1 MKMNPPQFYKL
12 LLRPVVVISTV
23 SKNGISNAA
32 PFSFNMPI
40 SFVPPIFSFS
50 CNPAHD
56 TWKNIKEG
64 GEFVAN
70 IVGEDFGP
78 LMQILEKDFPYETSE
93 ITEAGLTETK
103 SNHIAP
109 PRIKEAYAWLEC
121 KMIHNVELGDHIFIA
136 GEVLEAEIK
145 DEFIDKTVILD
156 KAKPLSHVAG
166 PFFGVGS
173 KPVDFKRA

>member
-1 MKMNPPQFYKL
+1 MKVKAPAFYKL

-40 SFVPPIFSFS
+40 SFNPPLFSFS

-56 TWKNIKEG
+56 TWRNVEESR
-64 GEFVAN
+64 EFVAN

-78 LMQILEKDFPYETSE
+78 LLQILEKDFPYEVSE
-93 ITEAGLTETK
+93 IKEAGLTEVP
-103 SNHIAP
+103 SNHIKP

-121 KMIHNVELGDHIFIA
+121 KVMHTVELGDHVFIA

-156 KAKPLSHVAG
+156 KARPLSHIAG
-166 PFFGVGS
+166 PYFGTGS
-173 KPVDFKRA
+173 KSVDFKRA

>member
-1 MKMNPPQFYKL
+1 MKLKALQFYKL

-40 SFVPPIFSFS
+40 SFIPPIFSFS

-56 TWKNIKEG
+56 TWRNVQENK
-64 GEFVAN
+64 EFVAN

-78 LMQILEKDFPYETSE
+78 LMQILEKDFPYEVSE
-93 ITEAGLTETK
+93 IKEAGLTEVK
-103 SNHIAP
+103 SNHVKP

-121 KMIHNVELGDHIFIA
+121 KVIHTVELGDHVFIA

-166 PFFGVGS
+166 PYFGTGS
-173 KPVDFKRA
+173 KAVDFKRA

>member
-1 MKMNPPQFYKL
+1 MKVDPKAFYKL

-40 SFVPPIFSFS
+40 SFIPPIFSFS

-56 TWKNIKEG
+56 TWRNIEEND
-64 GEFVAN
+64 EFVAN

-78 LMQILEKDFPYETSE
+78 LMQILEKDFPYEVSE
-93 ITEAGLTETK
+93 ITEAGLSEVK
-103 SNHIAP
+103 SNHVKP

-121 KMIHNVELGDHIFIA
+121 RMIHNVELGDHIFIA

-145 DEFIDKTVILD
+145 SEFIDKTVILD
-156 KAKPLSHVAG
+156 KARPLSHIAG
-166 PFFGVGS
+166 PFFGTGS
-173 KPVDFKRA
+173 KKVDFKRA